1 MIDWTQVIVTFIVV
15 GLPAIIAAWKATKA
29 VQKIDDNTAITEK
42 AATVAAATAN
52 KVEVNRQKTADIVAQ
67 KVSEG
72 TEDLKKMLNGALDKR
87 IKDFVGAETEVIS
100 HLIIQVSNA
109 LTEHIE
115 KDDKQSELIAASLSK
130 LLENSTKNEHKIA
143 ELTKKIGV
151 K

>member
-1 MIDWTQVIVTFIVV
+1 MIDWTQIILALILA
-15 GLPAIIAAWKATKA
+15 LPAIIAAWKATKA
-29 VQKIDDNTAITEK
+29 VQKIEDNTVITEK

-87 IKDFVGAETEVIS
+87 IKDTVSVETEVIS
-100 HLIIQVSNA
+100 NLILQVSNS
-109 LTEHIE
+109 LNEHIE
-115 KDDKQSELIAASLSK
+115 KDDKQAELISASLSK
-130 LLENSTKNEHKIA
+130 LLENSAKNQLKIA
-143 ELTKKIGV
+143 ELAKKIGV